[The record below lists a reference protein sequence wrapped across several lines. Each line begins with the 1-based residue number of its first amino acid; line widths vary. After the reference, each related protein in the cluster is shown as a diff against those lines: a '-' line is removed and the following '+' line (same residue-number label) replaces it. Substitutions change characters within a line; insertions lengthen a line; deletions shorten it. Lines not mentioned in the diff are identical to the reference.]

1 VPDAV
6 AERQVL
12 DVLLA
17 AKIKKIQPTAYLLAS
32 VTILAR
38 VVVYQNGTMHV
49 PTHESHRYP

>member
-17 AKIKKIQPTAYLLAS
+17 AKTKKIQPTAYLLAS